1 MKLLKLALLCAAM
14 ALGGCATTGQPKQV
28 DPLESM
34 NRKVFGFNEGVDK
47 HILKPISDSYQTITP
62 DIAQTGVSN
71 FFQNLSS
78 VNVIANDF
86 LQGKFKQGF
95 ADTLRF
101 TANSTLGL
109 LGFFDVAKD
118 MGLKQHDEDFG
129 QTLAV
134 WGVDS
139 GPYLVLPFLGPTTLR
154 NTASIA
160 VEAVTDPVV
169 LIYPPLLGLEAVD
182 ARAKA
187 EASLRFVSDT
197 ALDPYTF
204 TREAYLQWRN
214 NLIFD
219 GDPPIEDF
227 YDDDESEDNDA
238 AVINVSQPASQVPA
252 PQ

>member
-1 MKLLKLALLCAAM
+1 MKLLRLGLLCSVM
-14 ALGGCATTGQPKQV
+14 MLGGCATTGQSNQA

-47 HILKPISDSYQTITP
+47 HILKPISDGYKAVTP
-62 DIAQTGVSN
+62 DVAETGVSN

-95 ADTLRF
+95 SDALRF

-109 LGFFDVAKD
+109 LGFFDVATD

-134 WGVDS
+134 WGVGS
-139 GPYLVLPFLGPTTLR
+139 GPYLVLPLLGPTTLR

-187 EASLRFVSDT
+187 EASLKFVSDT

-214 NLIFD
+214 NLVFD

-227 YDDDESEDNDA
+227 YEDDEDLEDND
-238 AVINVSQPASQVPA
+238 VVMGVSPPASQVPV